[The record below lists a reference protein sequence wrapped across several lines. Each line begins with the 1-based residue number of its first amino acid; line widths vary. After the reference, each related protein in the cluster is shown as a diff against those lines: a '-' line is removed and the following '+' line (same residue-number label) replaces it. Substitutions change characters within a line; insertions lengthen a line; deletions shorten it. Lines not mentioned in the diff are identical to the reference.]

1 MFNKEES
8 MFTGII
14 EEVGILQEFN
24 LGNGFGELEI
34 KCKNILEDTKI
45 GDSIATNGVCLT
57 VKEKSSNSFKADVM
71 GETLAKSN
79 LGNLKLGDKLNL
91 ERALRLSDRLGGH
104 IVSGHIDGV
113 GKIVSIKEEKNG
125 TWFTISAP
133 KEVLKY
139 IIYKGSIGIDGISL
153 TVAYVDDEVF
163 KVSVIPHT
171 LGNTILPDKKVNS
184 VVNLECDLIGKY
196 VEKLF
201 DGKNTDE
208 EAEKHDITMDFLN
221 NSGF

>member
-1 MFNKEES
+1 

-14 EEVGILQEFN
+14 EEIGILEEFN
-24 LGNGFGELEI
+24 LGNGFGVIEI
-34 KCKNILEDTKI
+34 KCRKVLEDTRI

-57 VKEKSSNSFKADVM
+57 VKEKTVHSFKAEVM

-79 LGNLKLGDKLNL
+79 LGNLKIGDKLNL

-104 IVSGHIDGV
+104 IVSGHIDGI
-113 GKIVSIKEEKNG
+113 GKIVSVKEEKNG

-171 LGNTILPDKKVNS
+171 LDNTTLPYRKVNS
-184 VVNLECDLIGKY
+184 VVNLECDLVGKY
-196 VEKLF
+196 IEKLF
-201 DGKNTDE
+201 GGKNANE
-208 EAEKHDITMDFLN
+208 EVEKQDITMDFLKN
-221 NSGF
+221 NGF

>member
-1 MFNKEES
+1 

-14 EEVGILQEFN
+14 EEIGIVQEFN
-24 LGNGFGELEI
+24 FVNGFGIIRVGCVNVLEG
-34 KCKNILEDTKI
+34 TKI

-57 VKEKSSNSFKADVM
+57 VKEISTNSFKAEVM

-79 LGNLKLGDKLNL
+79 LGRLKTGDKLNL
-91 ERALRLSDRLGGH
+91 ERALKLSDRLGGH

-113 GKIVSIKEEKNG
+113 GKIISIKEESNG

-139 IIYKGSIGIDGISL
+139 IIYKGSIAIDGISL
-153 TVAYVDDEVF
+153 TVAYVDDLVF

-171 LGNTILPDKKVNS
+171 LDNTILPGKKMDSN
-184 VVNLECDLIGKY
+184 VNLECDLVGKY
-196 VEKLF
+196 IEKLF
-201 DGKNTDE
+201 TGNKSNE
-208 EAEKHDITMDFLN
+208 EVESSNITMEFLK

>member
-1 MFNKEES
+1 

-14 EEVGILQEFN
+14 EEIGTLQEFS
-24 LGNGFGELEI
+24 LGNGFGVLEI
-34 KCKNILEDTKI
+34 KCRDVLEETKI

-57 VKEKSSNSFKADVM
+57 VKEKSANSFKAEVM

-79 LGNLKLGDKLNL
+79 LGSLKLGDKLNL

-113 GKIVSIKEEKNG
+113 GTIISIKEESNG
-125 TWFTISAP
+125 TWLTIAAP
-133 KEVLKY
+133 EDVLKY
-139 IIYKGSIGIDGISL
+139 IIYKGSIGIDGVSL
-153 TVAYVDDEVF
+153 TVAYVDKEVF

-171 LGNTILPDKKVNS
+171 LENTILPYKKVNS
-184 VVNLECDLIGKY
+184 IVNLECDLVGKY
-196 VEKLF
+196 IEKLVI
-201 DGKNTDE
+201 GKNTNE
-208 EAEKHDITMDFLN
+208 EVEKRDITMDFLK

>member
-1 MFNKEES
+1 

-14 EEVGILQEFN
+14 EEVGLLEEFN
-24 LGNGFGELEI
+24 TGNGYGVMEI
-34 KCKNILEDTKI
+34 KCSEVLNETRI

-57 VKEKSSNSFKADVM
+57 VKEKSLNSFKAEVM

-79 LGNLKLGDKLNL
+79 LGNLKVGDKLNL

-113 GKIVSIKEEKNG
+113 GTIVSINEESNG

-139 IIYKGSIGIDGISL
+139 VIYKGSIGIDGISL

-171 LGNTILPDKKVNS
+171 LDNTILPYKKVNS
-184 VVNLECDLIGKY
+184 KVNLECDLIGKY

-201 DGKNTDE
+201 GGKDE
-208 EAEKHDITMDFLN
+208 KEETEKDNITMEFLTRN
-221 NSGF
+221 GF

>member
-1 MFNKEES
+1 

-14 EEVGILQEFN
+14 EEVGVLEE
-24 LGNGFGELEI
+24 LARGEGFGVMKV
-34 KCKNILEDTKI
+34 KCNKVLEDTKI

-57 VKEKSSNSFKADVM
+57 VREMDTHSFKAEVM

-79 LGNLKLGDKLNL
+79 LGNLKNGDKLNL
-91 ERALRLSDRLGGH
+91 ERALRFSDRLGGH

-113 GKIVSIKEEKNG
+113 GEIVSIKEEKDG
-125 TWFTISAP
+125 TWFTISASQDI
-133 KEVLKY
+133 LRY

-153 TVAYVDDEVF
+153 TVAYVDSEVF

-171 LGNTILPDKKVNS
+171 LENTILFSKKINS
-184 VVNLECDLIGKY
+184 KVNLECDLVGKY
-196 VEKLF
+196 IEKLF
-201 DGKNTDE
+201 TSKDE
-208 EAEKHDITMDFLN
+208 KEELKKSNITMDFLK

>member
-1 MFNKEES
+1 

-14 EEVGILQEFN
+14 EEVGMLEELSI
-24 LGNGFGELEI
+24 GNGFGVMKI
-34 KCKNILEDTKI
+34 KCNKVLEDTRI

-57 VKEKSSNSFKADVM
+57 VKEKGPCSFKAEVM

-79 LGNLKLGDKLNL
+79 LGSLKVGDKLNL

-113 GKIVSIKEEKNG
+113 GKIVSIKEEKDG

-133 KEVLKY
+133 EDVLKY
-139 IIYKGSIGIDGISL
+139 VIYKGSIGIDGISL
-153 TVAYVDDEVF
+153 TVAYVNDEMF

-171 LGNTILPDKKVNS
+171 LENTILSNKKVNS
-184 VVNLECDLIGKY
+184 KINLECDLVGKY
-196 VEKLF
+196 IEKLF
-201 DGKNTDE
+201 ASKDEKE
-208 EAEKHDITMDFLN
+208 EAGKSQITMEFLRDN
-221 NSGF
+221 GF

>member
-1 MFNKEES
+1 

-14 EEVGILQEFN
+14 EEIGVLQEFS
-24 LGNGFGELEI
+24 LGNGFGVMEI
-34 KCKNILEDTKI
+34 KCSHVLEETKI

-57 VKEKSSNSFKADVM
+57 VKEKSSNSFTAEVM

-79 LGNLKLGDKLNL
+79 LGNLKAGDKLNL

-113 GKIVSIKEEKNG
+113 GKIVSIKEECDG

-133 KEVLKY
+133 KDVLKY

-153 TVAYVDDEVF
+153 TVAYVDENVF

-171 LGNTILPDKKVNS
+171 LENTILPYKKVNS
-184 VVNLECDLIGKY
+184 VINLECDLVGKY
-196 VEKLF
+196 IEKLF
-201 DGKNTDE
+201 GGKNINE
-208 EAEKHDITMDFLN
+208 EVEKQDITMEFLK

>member
-1 MFNKEES
+1 

-14 EEVGILQEFN
+14 EEVGVLEE
-24 LGNGFGELEI
+24 LTVGEGFGVIKI
-34 KCKNILEDTKI
+34 KCNKVLEDTKI

-57 VKEKSSNSFKADVM
+57 VREMDIHSFKAEVM

-79 LGNLKLGDKLNL
+79 FGNLKNGDKLNL
-91 ERALRLSDRLGGH
+91 ERALRFSDRLGGH

-113 GKIVSIKEEKNG
+113 GEIILIKEERDG
-125 TWFTISAP
+125 TWFTISAS
-133 KEVLKY
+133 KDVLRY
-139 IIYKGSIGIDGISL
+139 IIYKGSIGIDGVSL

-171 LGNTILPDKKVNS
+171 LENTILFTKKINS
-184 VVNLECDLIGKY
+184 KVNLECDLVGKY
-196 VEKLF
+196 IEKLF
-201 DGKNTDE
+201 APKDE
-208 EAEKHDITMDFLN
+208 TQENKKSNITMEFLM

>member
-1 MFNKEES
+1 

-14 EEVGILQEFN
+14 EEVGILEEFSA
-24 LGNGFGELEI
+24 GNGFGVMEI
-34 KCKNILEDTKI
+34 KCDEVLKETRI

-57 VKEKSSNSFKADVM
+57 VKEKSSNSFKAEVM

-79 LGNLKLGDKLNL
+79 LGNLKVGDKLNL

-113 GKIVSIKEEKNG
+113 GTIVSIQEESNG

-139 IIYKGSIGIDGISL
+139 VIYKGSIGIDGISL

-171 LGNTILPDKKVNS
+171 LDNTILPHKKVNS
-184 VVNLECDLIGKY
+184 KVNLECDLVGKY

-201 DGKNTDE
+201 GVKDE
-208 EAEKHDITMDFLN
+208 KEETEKSNITMEFLRN
-221 NSGF
+221 NGF

>member
-1 MFNKEES
+1 

-24 LGNGFGELEI
+24 LGNGFGLVEI
-34 KCKNILEDTKI
+34 KCENVLEETKI

-57 VKEKSSNSFKADVM
+57 VKEMNSHSFKAEVM
-71 GETLAKSN
+71 GETLSKSN
-79 LGNLKLGDKLNL
+79 LGNLRVGDRLNL

-104 IVSGHIDGV
+104 IVSGHIDGI
-113 GKIVSIKEEKNG
+113 GRITAINEEKDG

-133 KEVLKY
+133 KDVLKY

-153 TVAYVDDEVF
+153 TVAYVDDEMF

-171 LGNTILPDKKVNS
+171 LDNTILPEKKVNS
-184 VVNLECDLIGKY
+184 IVNLECDLVGKY
-196 VEKLF
+196 IEKLF
-201 DGKNTDE
+201 NGKSADQET
-208 EAEKHDITMDFLN
+208 EKEDINMEFLK

>member
-1 MFNKEES
+1 

-14 EEVGILQEFN
+14 EEIGVLQEFS
-24 LGNGFGELEI
+24 LGNGFGVMEI
-34 KCKNILEDTKI
+34 KCSYVLEETKI

-57 VKEKSSNSFKADVM
+57 VKEKSSNSFKAEVM

-79 LGNLKLGDKLNL
+79 LGNLKVGDKLNL

-104 IVSGHIDGV
+104 IVSGHIDGI
-113 GKIVSIKEEKNG
+113 GKIVSVKEERDG

-133 KEVLKY
+133 NDVLKY

-153 TVAYVDDEVF
+153 TVAYVDENVF

-171 LGNTILPDKKVNS
+171 LENTILPYKKVNS
-184 VVNLECDLIGKY
+184 VVNLECDLVGKY
-196 VEKLF
+196 IEKLF
-201 DGKNTDE
+201 GGKNANE
-208 EAEKHDITMDFLN
+208 EVEKQDITMEFLK

>member
-1 MFNKEES
+1 

-14 EEVGILQEFN
+14 EEIGIVQEFN
-24 LGNGFGELEI
+24 FVNGFGI
-34 KCKNILEDTKI
+34 IRVGCANVLEDTKI

-57 VKEKSSNSFKADVM
+57 VKEIGTNSFKAEVM

-79 LGNLKLGDKLNL
+79 LGRLKTGDKLNL
-91 ERALRLSDRLGGH
+91 ERALKLSDRLGGH

-113 GKIVSIKEEKNG
+113 GKIISIKEESNG

-139 IIYKGSIGIDGISL
+139 IIYKGSITIDGISL
-153 TVAYVDDEVF
+153 TVAYVDDLVF

-171 LGNTILPDKKVNS
+171 LDNTILPFKKVDS
-184 VVNLECDLIGKY
+184 KVNLECDLVGKY
-196 VEKLF
+196 IEKLF
-201 DGKNTDE
+201 TGNKSNE
-208 EAEKHDITMDFLN
+208 EVESSNITMEFLK

>member
-1 MFNKEES
+1 

-24 LGNGFGELEI
+24 LGNGFGVIEVKCSKVLE
-34 KCKNILEDTKI
+34 ETKI

-57 VKEKSSNSFKADVM
+57 VKEKSSYSFKAEIM

-79 LGNLKLGDKLNL
+79 LGNLKIGDKLNL

-104 IVSGHIDGV
+104 IVSGHIDGI
-113 GKIVSIKEEKNG
+113 GKIVSIKEENDG

-133 KEVLKY
+133 KDVLKY

-171 LGNTILPDKKVNS
+171 LDSTILPYKKVNS
-184 VVNLECDLIGKY
+184 VVNLECDLVGKY
-196 VEKLF
+196 IEKLIN
-201 DGKNTDE
+201 GKNSDE
-208 EAEKHDITMDFLN
+208 DTEKQDVTMDFLK

>member
-1 MFNKEES
+1 

-14 EEVGILQEFN
+14 EEVGILEEFSTD
-24 LGNGFGELEI
+24 NGFGVMEI
-34 KCKNILEDTKI
+34 KCNEVLKETRI

-57 VKEKSSNSFKADVM
+57 VKEKNSSSFKAEVM
-71 GETLAKSN
+71 GETLSKSN
-79 LGNLKLGDKLNL
+79 LGNLKAGDKLNL

-113 GKIVSIKEEKNG
+113 GTIISIKEESNG
-125 TWFTISAP
+125 TWYTISAP
-133 KEVLKY
+133 KEILRY

-171 LGNTILPDKKVNS
+171 LDNTILPYKKVNS
-184 VVNLECDLIGKY
+184 KVNLECDLIGKY

-201 DGKNTDE
+201 SKKDE
-208 EAEKHDITMDFLN
+208 KEKSENSNITMEFLRDN
-221 NSGF
+221 GF

>member
-1 MFNKEES
+1 

-24 LGNGFGELEI
+24 LENGFGFMEI
-34 KCKNILEDTKI
+34 KCKGVLDDTRI

-57 VKEKSSNSFKADVM
+57 VKEKSFNSFKAEVM

-79 LGNLKLGDKLNL
+79 LGNLKIGDKLNL

-104 IVSGHIDGV
+104 IVSGHIDGI
-113 GKIVSIKEEKNG
+113 GKIVSIESEKDG

-139 IIYKGSIGIDGISL
+139 VIYKGSIGIDGISL

-171 LGNTILPDKKVNS
+171 IDNTILPYKKVNS
-184 VVNLECDLIGKY
+184 VVNLECDLVGKY
-196 VEKLF
+196 IEKLF
-201 DGKNTDE
+201 GGKNTNE
-208 EAEKHDITMDFLN
+208 EVEKHDITMDFLK

>member
-1 MFNKEES
+1 

-14 EEVGILQEFN
+14 EEIGIVQEFDFV
-24 LGNGFGELEI
+24 NGFGI
-34 KCKNILEDTKI
+34 IRVGCANVLEDTKI

-57 VKEKSSNSFKADVM
+57 VKEISTNSFKAEVM
-71 GETLAKSN
+71 GETLDKSN
-79 LGNLKLGDKLNL
+79 LGRLKTGDKLNL
-91 ERALRLSDRLGGH
+91 ERALKLSDRLGGH

-113 GKIVSIKEEKNG
+113 GKIISIKEESNG

-139 IIYKGSIGIDGISL
+139 IIYKGSIAIDGISL
-153 TVAYVDDEVF
+153 TVAYVDDLVF

-171 LGNTILPDKKVNS
+171 LDNTILPFKKVDSN
-184 VVNLECDLIGKY
+184 VNLECDLVGKY
-196 VEKLF
+196 IEKLF
-201 DGKNTDE
+201 TVKKSNE
-208 EAEKHDITMDFLN
+208 EVESSNITMEFLK